1 MVLVAVRTR
10 AESTPEIFA
19 GDAGPLQEAINL
31 IPASTARH
39 LGGHLHGRHRADV
52 LVVGGGTAG
61 FVAATAAAR
70 NGAETI
76 LVEYLPFLGG
86 THGGGAMVMGT
97 IGFRPTGESSHRV
110 DAAGQLM
117 VGGIPLE
124 YYDRMLAARATSG
137 DPGDPSNAWPKDLE
151 ISKVVIEEMVTEAG
165 ADIWFMTQLVD
176 VIVDDGAVVGALVT
190 RGGGLVRVDT
200 GIIIDASGDGVAA
213 VQAGA
218 GYEVGR
224 PSDNK
229 AEAATLYF
237 EMAGIDLG
245 RLLDHLADHPE
256 DISHHHRNRGVSAT
270 TLRRDWEAGGPFV
283 VRLGVNYAPGR
294 EAGLLPTPVGAE
306 HSAHTDPSLGTF
318 WMHWRDGRWV
328 ASSFSVNMDT
338 TYGLDPRDRDAY
350 DDALVATRRFV
361 LDMVRYYQAN
371 APGFEDAYLLRFGT
385 LLGVREGPRILGRYL
400 LTADD
405 VATASDFPDA
415 VGRCGVRVDI
425 HPEDPGGREFLLTDV
440 GGDRGWYQIPYRV
453 LVAADVDGVMMA
465 GRNISADHIAHG
477 SARHQVTCMMIGQAA
492 GTAAA
497 IAARQGAPPH
507 HIDISLLQST
517 LRRQGA
523 II

>member
-1 MVLVAVRTR
+1 MVLVTVRTR
-10 AESTPEIFA
+10 AVSRPGIFA
-19 GDAGPLQEAINL
+19 RAAGPSQEAINL

-39 LGGHLHGRHRADV
+39 LDGHLHGRQRADV

-70 NGAETI
+70 NGAQTI
-76 LVEYLPFLGG
+76 LAEYLPFLGG

-110 DAAGQLM
+110 EAAGQLM

-124 YYDRMLAARATSG
+124 YYDRMLAARGTSG

-151 ISKVVIEEMVTEAG
+151 ISKVVTEEMVSEAG

-200 GIIIDASGDGVAA
+200 GIIIDASGDGIAA

-218 GYEVGR
+218 EYEVGR

-256 DISHHHRNRGVSAT
+256 DISHHHRDRGVSAA

-283 VRLGVNYAPGR
+283 VRLGVNYAAGKA
-294 EAGLLPTPVGAE
+294 AGLLPTPVGAE
-306 HSAHTDPSLGTF
+306 PSLGTF
-318 WMHWRDGRWV
+318 WMHWRDGQWV

-371 APGFEDAYLLRFGT
+371 APGFEDAYLLRFAT

-405 VATASDFPDA
+405 VAAASDFPDA

-440 GGDRGWYQIPYRV
+440 GGDRGWYQVPYRS
-453 LVAADVDGVMMA
+453 LVATDVDGVMMA
-465 GRNISADHIAHG
+465 GRNISADHVAHG
-477 SARHQVTCMMIGQAA
+477 SVRHQVTCMMIGQAA

-497 IAARQGAPPH
+497 IAARQGVPPH
-507 HIDISLLQST
+507 DIDISLLQST

>member
-1 MVLVAVRTR
+1 MFLPEVA
-10 AESTPEIFA
+10 
-19 GDAGPLQEAINL
+19 DL
-31 IPASTARH
+31 IPSSIARH
-39 LGGHLHGRHRADV
+39 LDGYLQDRRAADV

-61 FVAATAAAR
+61 FVVAIAAAR

-76 LVEYLPFLGG
+76 LAEYLPFLGG

-110 DAAGQLM
+110 EATGELM

-124 YYDRMLAARATSG
+124 YYDRMLAGRATSG
-137 DPGDPSNAWPKDLE
+137 IPGDPSNAWPKDLE
-151 ISKVVIEEMVTEAG
+151 ISKVVIEEMVSEAG
-165 ADIWFMTQLVD
+165 ADIWFMSQLVD

-190 RGGGLVRVDT
+190 RGGGLVRIDT
-200 GIIIDASGDGVAA
+200 RVIVDASGDGIAA

-218 GYEVGR
+218 RYEVGR

-229 AEAATLYF
+229 SEAATLYF
-237 EMAGIDLG
+237 EMAGIDLDG
-245 RLLDHLADHPE
+245 LLDYLADHPE
-256 DISHHHRNRGVSAT
+256 DISHHHRNRGVSAA
-270 TLRRDWEAGGPFV
+270 TLRRDWEADGPFV
-283 VRLGVNYAPGR
+283 VRLGVKYASSSK
-294 EAGLLPTPVGAE
+294 AGLLPTPVGAE
-306 HSAHTDPSLGTF
+306 HSAHTEPSLGTF

-371 APGFEDAYLLRFGT
+371 APGFENAYLLRFAT

-400 LTADD
+400 LTEED
-405 VATASDFPDA
+405 VRAASDFPDA
-415 VGRCGVRVDI
+415 VGRCGVRIDI
-425 HPEDPGGREFLLTDV
+425 HPEDPGGREFLLSDV
-440 GGDRGWYQIPYRV
+440 GGERGWYQVPYRA
-453 LVAADVDGVMMA
+453 LVAADVDGLMMA
-465 GRNISADHIAHG
+465 GRNISADHVAHG

-492 GTAAA
+492 GTGAA
-497 IAARQGAPPH
+497 IAARRGVAPH
-507 HIDISLLQST
+507 DIDIALLQST